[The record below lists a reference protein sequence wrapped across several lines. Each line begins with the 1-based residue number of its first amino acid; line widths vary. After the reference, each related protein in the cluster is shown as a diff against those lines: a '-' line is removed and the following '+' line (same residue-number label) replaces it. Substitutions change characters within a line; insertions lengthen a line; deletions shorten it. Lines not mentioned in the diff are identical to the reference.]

1 MLHILTVGGILI
13 LAEFRNNVYFF
24 IKKESVMKSKLLK
37 KSFSIILTVVMLLT
51 MVPATVF
58 AAESELPMMMQF
70 TAASSADFHKYYN
83 KVYTV
88 TFLDEIDDT
97 AMNGALEKWDI
108 SANSGSGEV
117 MAWMY
122 INTQA
127 TAAAGDKRYDVYIA
141 GEGGVAANPQ
151 SGFIFYLFSELTE
164 VNGSENFK
172 TDTAVSFKSMFE
184 NCYKLTKASF
194 KGWNTENVTSLENM
208 FRNCSEL
215 SELDLSS
222 FKTSKVTTMRF
233 MFYLCKKLKNIYVGD
248 GWTTES
254 ITNLFDGV
262 FNCCYAIIGGTDDD
276 KLNQEIYESNPN
288 PPISNH
294 YAVLKEDG
302 GYFDYKAPEAPA
314 EYTVS
319 YEFVGDVLP
328 DGVTAPDS
336 YTYNEGSKIS
346 VAASPSAEGYVFSGW
361 TTADAIVENGEF
373 TVNNDVHFVGSW
385 SKLYTVTYVYKDGYE
400 VPEGAPELPAVAV
413 YEAGDWVDTYGVPYV
428 DRYLFMGWTTDDA
441 DVAGDMFIMPENDVV
456 FYGYFKIPVES
467 VEFTNDGDIVLN
479 KDEEEKLYV
488 YIKPEDATIK
498 DVVYTSSDES
508 VVTVDKYGKITAKGE
523 GTATVTVSSSD
534 DPTKSD
540 TVTVNVKIPVTE
552 LIVDPAD
559 VTLRNG
565 EEKTLDVYVNGDAT
579 NKEVT
584 FESNDE
590 NVARVDENGKITAT
604 GDGETTVV
612 VTSKDDPSKKVTV
625 KVTVKTP
632 VTELTVGED
641 FTLEVEESKNVEAKV
656 NDDATNKELLYE
668 SSNPSVAKVDS
679 NGDVIAVGEGT
690 AVITVKSKDN
700 PELVETVTVTVV
712 KTYKVTY
719 AFIGDV
725 IPEGVVA
732 PVEKTYNNGT
742 DVSVEAAAFAEGY
755 TFSGWTTD
763 DATVEDGKFII
774 RNDVHFVGSFSKD
787 VKDIVVDKND
797 ITLEIGDEDKI
808 TATVTPDDATDKG
821 VTYESSD
828 ETVVKVDENGNIEAV
843 GEGTATITVTS
854 EYDES
859 IKETVTVTVKKPD
872 VPVKDIVVE
881 EDAFELEI
889 GGKDKINVTVTPD
902 DATDKGVTF
911 ESSDETVVK
920 VDENGN
926 IEAVGEGTAT
936 ITVTSEYDESIKETV
951 TVTVKKPQEPDT
963 PDTPEEPEYVITV
976 PEMLSLYT
984 GETKNLGVT
993 ITPDDG
999 TVKPVYKI
1007 ENTDIATVDADGN
1020 VKALKVGVTTLSVD
1034 FGGGD
1039 IRVIP
1044 VRVTAAPVVT
1054 PEKTHYVCFGKTDG
1068 IGWYEVSVNGGDFF
1082 PQGPNSTL
1090 EVPDGAVL
1098 VVRVQDMWIDDEF
1111 DFYVNGSKVP
1121 LDPANTI
1128 TVVVDGYM
1136 LIGALSMDVEVPDVE
1151 ESLSLL
1157 DKIKNFFVD
1166 VINWFR
1172 NLFKR

>member
-1 MLHILTVGGILI
+1 
-13 LAEFRNNVYFF
+13 
-24 IKKESVMKSKLLK
+24 MKSKLLK

-194 KGWNTENVTSLENM
+194 KGWNTENVTNLENM

-222 FKTSKVTTMRF
+222 FNTSKVTTMRF

-336 YTYNEGSKIS
+336 YTYDEGSKIS

-534 DPTKSD
+534 DPAKSD

-725 IPEGVVA
+725 IPEGIVA
-732 PVEKTYNNGT
+732 PEEKTYNNGT

-808 TATVTPDDATDKG
+808 TVTVTPDDATDKG

-859 IKETVTVTVKKPD
+859 IKEK
-872 VPVKDIVVE
+872 
-881 EDAFELEI
+881 
-889 GGKDKINVTVTPD
+889 
-902 DATDKGVTF
+902 
-911 ESSDETVVK
+911 
-920 VDENGN
+920 
-926 IEAVGEGTAT
+926 
-936 ITVTSEYDESIKETV
+936 V

>member
-13 LAEFRNNVYFF
+13 LAKFRNNVYFF

-222 FKTSKVTTMRF
+222 FNTSKVTTMRF

-843 GEGTATITVTS
+843 GEGTAIITVTS

-951 TVTVKKPQEPDT
+951 TVTVKKPQEPDI

-1111 DFYVNGSKVP
+1111 DFYVNGSKVS